1 MAAEFPRTDFGSYI
15 EMLYPLLQLDA
26 AQVAVAD
33 SVIKAA
39 AQTREA
45 VAESF
50 KRDPEGALHQ
60 LGQDA
65 VSFGLKLL
73 AAVAIY
79 FIGAWLI
86 RRIKRI
92 LVRSMERKATD
103 KAIVTFTSSLVTI
116 ILTALLI
123 VMVIGTL
130 GINTTSIAALLAAG
144 GMALGM
150 ALSGTVQNFAGGIML
165 IIFKPFKAGEYI
177 QAQGYE
183 GTVSEVNIVS
193 TKLTTPDNKVIVLPN
208 GALSS
213 GTINNYSRKEVRRQ
227 DFSFPLAHDVDI
239 DRVIGILQAEVS
251 KDSRVISVPT
261 GEASAPS
268 YLVTDINKDGVCLS
282 VRIWCKTEDYWSLY
296 YDFRKS
302 LYQALRQA
310 DVDFAAS
317 RLEIGSAFT
326 DNSISS

>member
-1 MAAEFPRTDFGSYI
+1 MF
-15 EMLYPLLQLDA
+15 YPLLQLDA

-50 KRDPEGALHQ
+50 KQDPEGALHR
-60 LGQDA
+60 LGEDA
-65 VSFGLKLL
+65 LNFGLKLL
-73 AAVAIY
+73 AAIAIY

-86 RRIKRI
+86 KKIKQI

-103 KAIVTFTSSLVTI
+103 KAIVTFTSSLLTI
-116 ILTALLI
+116 ILTVILI
-123 VMVIGTL
+123 VMVISTL
-130 GINTTSIAALLAAG
+130 GINTTSLAALLAAG

-183 GTVSEVNIVS
+183 GIVAEVNIVS

-213 GTINNYSRKEVRRQ
+213 GTINNYSRKSLRRQ
-227 DFSFPLAHDVDI
+227 DFSFPLAHDVDL
-239 DRVIGILQAEVS
+239 DTVIELLKAEVS
-251 KDSRVISVPT
+251 KDPRVISEPT

-268 YLVTDINKDGVCLS
+268 YLISDINKDGVSLN
-282 VRIWCKTEDYWSLY
+282 VRIWCKTEDYWPLY
-296 YDFRKS
+296 YDFRKT
-302 LYQALRQA
+302 LYQALRLA
-310 DVDFAAS
+310 GINFAAS
-317 RLEIGSAFT
+317 RLEIGSTFT